1 MVDKVGYAYNE
12 GSKVYAGSYKERMQL
27 TSDILSTGEYDWLSE
42 LINSQLVYLLNSTTQ
57 EFYPVI
63 ITDTNYEFKDDR
75 INKTDFLTV
84 NIEFSI
90 DNNVQFR

>member
-42 LINSQLVYLLNSTTQ
+42 LINSPLVYLLNSTTQ

>member
-1 MVDKVGYAYNE
+1 MVNKVGYAYNE
-12 GSKVYAGSYKERMQL
+12 GSKVYAGSYKEKMQL

-42 LINSQLVYLLNSTTQ
+42 LINSPLVYLLNSTTQ